1 MRDRE
6 STNSMKIEYI
16 NDAGQRTLINVSNVR
31 YVQWDQEQSD
41 LVVRFD
47 SDVSLNIVYNSAQDA
62 KDAYKALA
70 SAMN

>member
-1 MRDRE
+1 
-6 STNSMKIEYI
+6 MKFEYI

-47 SDVSLNIVYNSAQDA
+47 SDVSLNLVYNSAQDA
-62 KDAYKALA
+62 KDAYKALT

>member
-1 MRDRE
+1 
-6 STNSMKIEYI
+6 MKYEYI

-47 SDVSLNIVYNSAQDA
+47 SDVSLNIVYNSAQEA
-62 KDAYKALA
+62 KDAYKALT
-70 SAMN
+70 SSLLKKS

>member
-1 MRDRE
+1 
-6 STNSMKIEYI
+6 MKFEYI

-31 YVQWDQEQSD
+31 YVQWDQELSD
-41 LVVRFD
+41 LVIRFD

-62 KDAYKALA
+62 KDAYKVLA

>member
-1 MRDRE
+1 
-6 STNSMKIEYI
+6 MKFEYI

>member
-1 MRDRE
+1 
-6 STNSMKIEYI
+6 MKFEYI

-62 KDAYKALA
+62 KDAYKALS

>member
-1 MRDRE
+1 
-6 STNSMKIEYI
+6 MKFEYI
-16 NDAGQRTLINVSNVR
+16 NNEGQRTLINVSNVR
-31 YVQWDQEQSD
+31 YVQWDQAQSD

-47 SDVSLNIVYNSAQDA
+47 SDISLNIVYNSAQDA

>member
-1 MRDRE
+1 
-6 STNSMKIEYI
+6 MKFEYI

-47 SDVSLNIVYNSAQDA
+47 SDVSLNIVYNSAQEA
-62 KDAYKALA
+62 KDAYNALA

>member
-1 MRDRE
+1 
-6 STNSMKIEYI
+6 MKFEYI

-47 SDVSLNIVYNSAQDA
+47 SDVSLNLVYNSPQDA

>member
-1 MRDRE
+1 
-6 STNSMKIEYI
+6 MKFEYI
-16 NDAGQRTLINVSNVR
+16 NDAGQRTLINMSNVR

>member
-1 MRDRE
+1 
-6 STNSMKIEYI
+6 MKYEYI

-47 SDVSLNIVYNSAQDA
+47 SDVSLNIVYNSAQAA

>member
-1 MRDRE
+1 
-6 STNSMKIEYI
+6 MKFEYI

-31 YVQWDQEQSD
+31 YVQWDQELSD

-70 SAMN
+70 NAMN

>member
-1 MRDRE
+1 
-6 STNSMKIEYI
+6 MKFEYI

-47 SDVSLNIVYNSAQDA
+47 SDVSLNLVYNSAQDA